1 LEIGYAG
8 ALVRQVEWLDTLA
21 DGRVRLRLTVI
32 DDSPDDIRLSCLH
45 LDTADPWQRTC
56 ANFDGQQ
63 VYVIDVQPGEPANLH
78 LRANVELLTPF
89 QLTLE
94 TDSD

>member
-1 LEIGYAG
+1 
-8 ALVRQVEWLDTLA
+8 LA

-32 DDSPDDIRLSCLH
+32 EDSPEDIRLACLH

-56 ANFDGQQ
+56 ANFEGELT
-63 VYVIDVQPGEPANLH
+63 YMIDVQPGEPAALH

-89 QLTLE
+89 QLILKP
-94 TDSD
+94 DAD